1 MERERKLYDKFIN
14 KLDKILDNP
23 DVTDKELKII
33 LDFLKD
39 NNIGANPEAHTGLK
53 SLLSRFDDEL
63 PFDIEEFPIERN

>member
-39 NNIGANPEAHTGLK
+39 NNIGANPEAHAGLK
-53 SLLSRFDDEL
+53 SLISRFDDEL